1 MHTIIQTLTPFNRV
15 DGTEPASPDAFRQP
29 NYDCREHPAAMKLVV
44 YVPGVDAL
52 GVEIEASGA
61 DLTVTARKAHVVR
74 VNWHALSLENA
85 QRDYRLRLRLGTG
98 FDYAAMN
105 AEISHGVLTVT
116 LPKRHPAAAAVRSVA
131 RSPARARRAA

>member
-15 DGTEPASPDAFRQP
+15 DGTEPASPDVFRQP

-61 DLTVTARKAHVVR
+61 DLIVTARKAHVVR
-74 VNWHALSLENA
+74 VNWHALNLENA

-98 FDYAAMN
+98 FDYEAMN

-116 LPKRHPAAAAVRSVA
+116 LPKRQPAAVIRSAART
-131 RSPARARRAA
+131 RRAA